1 MHIIIDKF
9 IKIEIDENIKQVKI
23 VQIMYKLTWEI

>member
-9 IKIEIDENIKQVKI
+9 IKIEIDENKQVKI